1 MIQLDRRRFRLVL
14 TGVAAL
20 AAAAA
25 PRPALAQD
33 AEASDTAHVA
43 AEGAGGGGS
52 GLQEGWAAPFAVE
65 SVGRPLG
72 RDLRRVVLLA
82 DRAESPATTTA
93 SRRTAPAEKEPA
105 GAPETVPAGPPVE
118 SRVAAVP
125 ASRPTPARATP
136 APRTTPRVAGNR
148 THRVEWGETWFGL
161 AREYGVS
168 PRQLSAANPD
178 VDPDHL
184 RSGEVIRIPAAGA
197 KAEQRTHRVVAGETL
212 WGISRRYG
220 VSAATLRS
228 ANRLPDD
235 KVRTGQLLVI
245 PQEGNR

>member
-1 MIQLDRRRFRLVL
+1 MIQLDRRSFRLV
-14 TGVAAL
+14 VAGLSAL

-25 PRPALAQD
+25 PRPALAQG

-82 DRAESPATTTA
+82 DPAESPSSKPATPA
-93 SRRTAPAEKEPA
+93 VNEPVTAPENLPAEPPA
-105 GAPETVPAGPPVE
+105 E
-118 SRVAAVP
+118 SRVAATP
-125 ASRPTPARATP
+125 ASRPAPSRATP
-136 APRTTPRVAGNR
+136 APRPTRRVTGNR
-148 THRVEWGETWFGL
+148 THRVEWGETWYGL
-161 AREYGVS
+161 AREFGVS

-184 RSGEVIRIPAAGA
+184 RSGEVIRIPTAGA
-197 KAEQRTHRVVAGETL
+197 KAEKRTHRVVAGETL

-220 VSAATLRS
+220 VSAAALRS